1 MDSGGHQLVPAE
13 SQLKKTSV
21 KRCLSPAEMPNE
33 NSVQAKNRKVTN
45 PMLML
50 VQAKIDDKNVTLS
63 DLDQQYRLM
72 VDKDKNIQTNNTLS
86 RQDSDPTPT
95 YDQVSTEILQSAD
108 SLSVGSLPSF
118 TDCSRSSSRLT
129 CSVKRSSFSSSY
141 TSWTK
146 PLAGQKIS
154 DSCVPNSSILD
165 VEPEL
170 PDMQRLPSDKLARR
184 SRRSFKRNSSDD
196 TSKDISDIEDFDLDD
211 IDEDKE
217 DLEKQ
222 AKDKDKQLEKDKF
235 ENMNFSFHHKSITS

>member
-1 MDSGGHQLVPAE
+1 
-13 SQLKKTSV
+13 
-21 KRCLSPAEMPNE
+21 MPHD

-45 PMLML
+45 PMLLL
-50 VQAKIDDKNVTLS
+50 VQAKIEDKNVSLS

-72 VDKDKNIQTNNTLS
+72 VDKDKNIQASKELS

-95 YDQVSTEILQSAD
+95 YDQVSTEVLQSAD
-108 SLSVGSLPSF
+108 SLSLGSLPSF

-146 PLAGQKIS
+146 PLAGHKLS

-165 VEPEL
+165 LSPDL
-170 PDMQRLPSDKLARR
+170 PPDIQVQTTEKQAKR

-217 DLEKQ
+217 GIEKQ
-222 AKDKDKQLEKDKF
+222 AKDKDKQLEKDQF